1 MSKTKKY
8 YPSPILEILDKIRN
22 SEKCVFLDTNRYDMS
37 NSKSYFLAEPVKEII
52 CYKKK
57 DVRRCFEEIE
67 RLSEEYFVAGYMSY
81 ELGFIL
87 ENMSCLK
94 TCLKTCLKKRNIP
107 LFEFTAFKKCTV
119 YNHTKPLEG
128 TEQPDVFSPRLFE
141 AANLKLNIEYK
152 EYLKKIF
159 KIKKYIEEGKTYQLN
174 FTSEYVF
181 DFTGCPY
188 SFYLEQREKQKVSYG
203 AMIKNCDSFILSF
216 SPELFFRK
224 KDRKIEARPMKGTA
238 PRGKDVNEDFDIA
251 NNLQNDIKNRS
262 ENVMILD
269 LFRNDFGKV
278 CENGSVKVK
287 KIFSVEKYETL
298 FQMISSVEGTLLK
311 NVSLY
316 DVIKAIFPSGS
327 VTGAPKII
335 SMKLL
340 KELEKRE
347 RGIYTGAIGFFGP
360 QGTAEFNVPIRTIVL
375 TGSNGRMGVGSG
387 IVYDSDAGKEF
398 EECKLKA
405 LFLAS
410 KKDRFFLVETMRWER
425 KFWNLSF
432 HLRRLR
438 KTAEYFGYACVVG
451 EIDARLKKLEN
462 SFQEGMAYKVRMLL
476 DKTGGLRIVMEQIEK
491 TSGPQKVC
499 FSLKHTYSNDRFLYH
514 KTTNRKL
521 YQGEYE
527 YAKKRGYF
535 DVIFRNEK
543 GEVTEGSISNIFI
556 EKEGIVY
563 TPPLKCGLLNGIYRQ
578 KIMIVKDGII
588 EKVLSEKNMREADN
602 IYLTNSV
609 RGIVRVALD

>member
-1 MSKTKKY
+1 MNHKSHKVKRY
-8 YPSPILEILDKIRN
+8 YPAPILEILDKIKK
-22 SEKCVFLDTNRYDMS
+22 SEKCVFLDTNRCDMS
-37 NSKSYFLAEPVKEII
+37 NSKSYLFSDPVKEII
-52 CYKKK
+52 CYEKKNVK
-57 DVRRCFEEIE
+57 KCFEEIE

-87 ENMSCLK
+87 ENMPCQE
-94 TCLKTCLKKRNIP
+94 KRDMP
-107 LFEFTAFKKCTV
+107 LFEFTAFKKHTV
-119 YNHTKPLEG
+119 YNHTEPLGG
-128 TEQPDVFSPRLFE
+128 TEQPDMFSPRLFE
-141 AANLKLNIEYK
+141 TANLKLDIEYK
-152 EYLKKIF
+152 EYLEKIL

-181 DFTGCPY
+181 DFRGCPY
-188 SFYLEQREKQKVSYG
+188 SFYLEQRDKQKVSYG
-203 AMIKNCDSFILSF
+203 AMIKNRGSSILSF
-216 SPELFFRK
+216 SPELFFRI

-238 PRGKDVNEDFDIA
+238 PRGKDINEDSGIA
-251 NNLQNDIKNRS
+251 DNLQNDIKNRS

-269 LFRNDFGKV
+269 LFRSDLGKV
-278 CENGSVKVK
+278 CENGSIKVK

-298 FQMISSVEGTLLK
+298 FQMISSAEGTLLK

-316 DVIKAIFPSGS
+316 DVIKSIFPSGS

-340 KELEKRE
+340 RELEKRE

-360 QGTAEFNVPIRTIVL
+360 RRTAEFNVPIRTVVL
-375 TGSNGRMGVGSG
+375 TDSNGRMGVGSG

-405 LFLAS
+405 LFLAGR
-410 KKDRFFLVETMRWER
+410 KDRFSLVETMRWER

-432 HLRRLR
+432 HLQRLR
-438 KTAEYFGYACVVG
+438 KTAEYFGYTCVVG
-451 EIDARLKKLEN
+451 EIEPRLKKLEN
-462 SFQEGMAYKVRMLL
+462 SFQEGIAYKVRMLL
-476 DKTGGLRIVMEQIEK
+476 DKTGGLKIVTEQIEK
-491 TSGPQKVC
+491 TSGPRKVC
-499 FSLKHTYSNDRFLYH
+499 FSLKHTDSNDRFLYH

-521 YQGEYE
+521 YQSEYE

-535 DVIFRNEK
+535 DVIFSNEK

-563 TPPLKCGLLNGIYRQ
+563 TPPLNCGLLDGIYRQ
-578 KIMIVKDGII
+578 KIMILKDGIV
-588 EKVLSEKNMREADN
+588 EKVLRERDIREADN

-609 RGIVRVALD
+609 RGIVRTELD

>member
-1 MSKTKKY
+1 MTNY
-8 YPSPILEILDKIRN
+8 YQAPMLEILNKIKK

-37 NSKSYFLAEPVKEII
+37 NSKSYFFSDPVKEII
-52 CYKKK
+52 CYEKKNVK
-57 DVRRCFEEIE
+57 KCFEEIE
-67 RLSEEYFVAGYMSY
+67 RLSKEYFVAGYMSY

-87 ENMSCLK
+87 ENMP
-94 TCLKTCLKKRNIP
+94 CLKTCLKKQNMP
-107 LFEFTAFKKCTV
+107 LFEFTAFKKHTV
-119 YNHTKPLEG
+119 YNHTKPLGG
-128 TEQPDVFSPRLFE
+128 TEQSNMFSPRVFE
-141 AANLKLNIEYK
+141 AANLKLDIEYK
-152 EYLKKIF
+152 EYLGKIL

-188 SFYLEQREKQKVSYG
+188 SFYLEQRDKQKVSYG
-203 AMIKNCDSFILSF
+203 AMIKNRGSFILSF
-216 SPELFFRK
+216 SPELFFRI

-238 PRGKDVNEDFDIA
+238 PRGKDVNEDSGIA

-269 LFRNDFGKV
+269 LFRNDLGKV
-278 CENGSVKVK
+278 CENGSIKVK

-298 FQMISSVEGTLLK
+298 FQMISSVEGTLFK
-311 NVSLY
+311 SVSLY
-316 DVIKAIFPSGS
+316 DVIKSIFPSGS

-360 QGTAEFNVPIRTIVL
+360 RGSAEFNVPIRTVVL

-405 LFLAS
+405 LFLAGR
-410 KKDRFFLVETMRWER
+410 KDRFSLVETMRWER
-425 KFWNLSF
+425 KFRDLSF
-432 HLRRLR
+432 HLQRLR
-438 KTAEYFGYACVVG
+438 KTAEYFGYTCVVA
-451 EIDARLKKLEN
+451 EIEARLKKLEN
-462 SFQEGMAYKVRMLL
+462 SFREGMAYKVRMLL
-476 DKTGGLRIVMEQIEK
+476 DKTGGLRIITKQIEK

-499 FSLKHTYSNDRFLYH
+499 FSLKHTDSNDRFLYH

-521 YQGEYE
+521 YQSEYE

-556 EKEGIVY
+556 EKAGIVY
-563 TPPLKCGLLNGIYRQ
+563 TPPLNCGLLDGIYRQ
-578 KIMIVKDGII
+578 KIMIVKPGIVERVLR
-588 EKVLSEKNMREADN
+588 EKDIKEADN
-602 IYLTNSV
+602 IYLTNTV
-609 RGIVRVALD
+609 RGIVRAALD